1 MRSRTVAIFFM
12 LLAIGSVAVSDEL
25 SVDWIFSDEG
35 DTATTMPETMWT
47 SGGEL
52 LFLDESRPEAERTLE
67 RFVAATGA
75 RGPAVDR
82 DAAMASLAAL
92 IGEEAVPD
100 SLEWPDDIDA
110 TGRFA
115 LYTFED
121 DLYLLELAA
130 SRFVRL
136 THTPEAEQAARFSPD
151 GHRIAFVRAN
161 DLFVLDLE
169 GRAERRLTDDGA
181 DTLLNGVQS
190 YVYREE
196 IFYDEIG
203 YWWSPDSA
211 ALAFLRFDESMVSE
225 MLWVDH
231 APAVPRVIRQRY
243 PKAGGANPLVRVGLV
258 EVAGGATNFV
268 PAADMPYEYVMGV
281 TWRPDSRKV
290 AVQVTNRMS
299 TRLDLYLVD
308 RATGGA
314 ERILSDPDEGWANQH
329 EIDFLDDGRF
339 VWSSERDGHTHLY
352 LHGTDG
358 ALVRQLTRGPWSVRA
373 HSSFYG
379 EALGSAF
386 VDETAGNVYFTA
398 REASP
403 IEWQVYRVG
412 LDGTGFERV
421 SEAAGVHRVDFSRDR
436 RFYTD
441 SHSAHCTPPTL
452 AVRSAD
458 GERIAELATSR
469 TNLMADFDWVC
480 PELLTV
486 PAADGYPVQVRLVKP
501 QPFDPTKRYPAIVY
515 IYGGPASPVV
525 RDAFDY
531 SFARNAPF
539 DQLLARSGYV
549 VMNVD
554 PRSATGVSKADENS
568 IVGKLWADGEL
579 SDMLTGVRWLKSLDW
594 VDGDRVGVWGWSGG
608 GVSTLLFMTRSEEF
622 KAGVAIAPVT
632 DWRFYDTKFT
642 ETYMKTPADN
652 PEGYENFDLVAR
664 AGDLHGRVMLVHG
677 TYDDN
682 VHPQNTWAMVDAL
695 LEAGKTFD
703 LMIYPMRKH
712 GIDDRPAQRD
722 LYKRMLEFW
731 KRNL

>member
-1 MRSRTVAIFFM
+1 MRFRTVSFLAL
-12 LLAIGSVAVSDEL
+12 LLAIAPAAATEEL
-25 SVDWIFSDEG
+25 TVDWIFSDEG
-35 DTATTMPETMWT
+35 DTATKMPQTKWT
-47 SGGEL
+47 DGGEL
-52 LFLDESRPEAERTLE
+52 LLLDDSRPEAERTLE
-67 RFVAATGA
+67 RFVPSTGV

-92 IGEEAVPD
+92 VGEDALPDAV
-100 SLEWPDDIDA
+100 EWPDDFDA
-110 TGRFA
+110 TGHLA

-121 DLYLLELAA
+121 DLYLLDLAA

-136 THTPEAEQAARFSPD
+136 TATPEAEQVARFSPD
-151 GHRIAFVRAN
+151 GRRVAFVRAN
-161 DLFVLDLE
+161 DLFVVNLE
-169 GRAERRLTDDGA
+169 TRAERRLTNDGA
-181 DTLLNGVQS
+181 QTLLNGLQS
-190 YVYREE
+190 WVYQEE
-196 IFYDEIG
+196 IFGNEVA

-211 ALAFLRFDESMVSE
+211 ALVFLRFDESMVSE

-243 PKAGGANPLVRVGLV
+243 PKAGGANPEVRVGLV
-258 EVAGGATNFV
+258 EVSSGAKTFV

-281 TWRPDSRKV
+281 TWRPDGRKV
-290 AVQVTNRMS
+290 AVQVTNRAN

-329 EIDFLDDGRF
+329 EIDFLTDGRF
-339 VWSSERDGHTHLY
+339 VWSSERDGSTHLY
-352 LHGTDG
+352 LYGAGG
-358 ALVRQLTRGPWSVRA
+358 ALVRQLTRGPWSVRS
-373 HSSFYG
+373 HGSFYG

-386 VDETAGNVYFTA
+386 VDEAAGIVYFTA

-403 IEWQVYRVG
+403 IEWQLYRVG

-421 SEAAGVHRVDFSRDR
+421 SEAAGVHRVDFSTDR

-452 AVRSAD
+452 TLRSTD
-458 GERIAELATSR
+458 GERVAELATSR
-469 TNLMADFDWVC
+469 PELMADFDWVC

-486 PAADGYPVQVRLVKP
+486 PAEDGYPLQVRLIKP
-501 QPFDPTKRYPAIVY
+501 QPFDPEKSYPAVVF
-515 IYGGPASPVV
+515 IYGGPAAPVV
-525 RDAFDY
+525 IDAFDD
-531 SFARNAPF
+531 SFARNAF
-539 DQLLARSGYV
+539 AQLLARSGYV
-549 VMNVD
+549 VMSVD
-554 PRSATGVSKADENS
+554 PRSATGVSKTDENT
-568 IVGKLWADGEL
+568 ILYKAWADAEL
-579 SDMLTGVRWLKSLDW
+579 ADMLVGVRWLKSLDW
-594 VDGDRVGVWGWSGG
+594 VDGDRFGVWGWSGG
-608 GVSTLLFMTRSEEF
+608 GTSTLLLMTRSEEF
-622 KAGVAIAPVT
+622 AAGVSIAPAT

-642 ETYMKTPADN
+642 ETYMRAPADN

-682 VHPQNTWAMVDAL
+682 VHPQHTWAMVDAL
-695 LEAGKTFD
+695 IEAGKTFD

-712 GIDDRPAQRD
+712 GIDDRPARRD
-722 LYKRMLEFW
+722 LFKRMLEFW

>member
-1 MRSRTVAIFFM
+1 
-12 LLAIGSVAVSDEL
+12 L
-25 SVDWIFSDEG
+25 
-35 DTATTMPETMWT
+35 P
-47 SGGEL
+47 
-52 LFLDESRPEAERTLE
+52 
-67 RFVAATGA
+67 
-75 RGPAVDR
+75 
-82 DAAMASLAAL
+82 DA
-92 IGEEAVPD
+92 
-100 SLEWPDDIDA
+100 LEWPDDLA
-110 TGRFA
+110 TSGRHA
-115 LYTFED
+115 VYTFEE

-136 THTPEAEQAARFSPD
+136 TSTPEAEQAARFSPD
-151 GHRIAFVRAN
+151 SHRIAFVRAN
-161 DLFVLDLE
+161 DLFVLDLDP
-169 GRAERRLTDDGA
+169 RSERRLTHDGA
-181 DTLLNGVQS
+181 DTLLNGVLS

-196 IFYDEIG
+196 IFDDEEVG
-203 YWWSPDSA
+203 YWWSPDSS

-231 APAVPRVIRQRY
+231 TPAVPRVIRQRY

-258 EVAGGATNFV
+258 EVASGATTFV
-268 PAADMPYEYVMGV
+268 PAAHMPYEYVMGV
-281 TWRPDSRKV
+281 TWRPDGRKV
-290 AVQVTNRMS
+290 AVQVTNRMN

-308 RATGGA
+308 RATGDA
-314 ERILSDPDEGWANQH
+314 ERILSDPDDGWVNQH
-329 EIDFLDDGRF
+329 EIDFLADGRF

-352 LHGTDG
+352 LYGADG

-373 HSSFYG
+373 HGSFYA

-386 VDETAGNVYFTA
+386 VDEAAGVVYLTA
-398 REASP
+398 REVSP
-403 IEWQVYRVG
+403 VEWQLYRVG

-452 AVRSAD
+452 AVRRAD
-458 GERIAELATSR
+458 GGRVAELATSR
-469 TNLMADFDWVC
+469 PNLMADFEWVC

-486 PAADGYPVQVRLVKP
+486 PADDGYPVQVRLVKP
-501 QPFDPTKRYPAIVY
+501 QPFDPTKKYPAIVN
-515 IYGGPASPVV
+515 IYGGPAAPVV
-525 RDAFDY
+525 RDAFSS
-531 SFARNAPF
+531 SFARTAFP
-539 DQLLARSGYV
+539 QLLARSGYV

-554 PRSATGVSKADENS
+554 PRSATGVSKIDENT
-568 IVGKLWADGEL
+568 IVRNLWADGEL
-579 SDMLTGVRWLKSLDW
+579 ADMLTGVRWLKSLDW
-594 VDGDRVGVWGWSGG
+594 VDSDRVGVWGWSGG
-608 GVSTLLFMTRSEEF
+608 GTSTLLLMTRSEEF
-622 KAGVAIAPVT
+622 RAGVSVAPVT

-642 ETYMKTPADN
+642 ETFLKTPADN
-652 PEGYENFDLVAR
+652 PEGYENTDLVAR

-712 GIDDRPAQRD
+712 GIADRPAKRD